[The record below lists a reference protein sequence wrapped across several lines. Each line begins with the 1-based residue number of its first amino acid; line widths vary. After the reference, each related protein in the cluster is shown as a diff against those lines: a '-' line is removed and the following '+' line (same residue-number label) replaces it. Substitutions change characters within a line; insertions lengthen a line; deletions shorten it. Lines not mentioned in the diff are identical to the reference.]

1 VPDPVAP
8 TPPAAPHVSA
18 VVVLAA
24 GEGTRMRSARPKVL
38 HEIGGRS
45 LVGHAVA
52 AADGLGAD
60 RLVVVVG
67 HGRDAVTAHLAEVAP
82 HARIAVQAEQLGT
95 GHAVQ
100 QALPEAGD
108 VASGTVVVTY
118 GDVPLLSAATLADLV
133 ARHAA
138 EGNAVTV
145 LTARV
150 ADPTGYGRI
159 VRAADGSVAAIV
171 EHRDATDLQRGID
184 EINSGIY
191 AFDGAALLDGLARLR
206 PDNDQGELYLTDVLA
221 LARAEGGR
229 VAAVVIDDVWQTEG
243 VNDRVQLAALRRE
256 LNRRVVE
263 GWMRDGVTIVDPATT
278 WVDVTVQ
285 LGRDALLEPGTILRG
300 ATSIGPEAVVGPDT
314 LLVDCTVGAGAT
326 VRRTHAT
333 EARIGPRAEVGPF
346 TFLRP
351 GTELGEGAKA
361 GAYVEIKGALVGP
374 GSKVPHLSY
383 VGDATIG
390 TGSNIGAAT
399 VFVNYDGVTKH
410 RTVVG
415 DHVRIGSDTM
425 LVAPVTIGDGA
436 YTAAGSVITEDVP
449 PGALGLG
456 RARQRTVEGWV
467 ASRRPGS
474 AAARAAE
481 AAAAAAAP
489 EPAAPEATAAAAP
502 APAAPEPA
510 APEAAADPEPAA
522 PEAAADAGP
531 AATAAPE
538 PPPGAP
544 DPADPS

>member
-1 VPDPVAP
+1 VTAPSPPDAD
-8 TPPAAPHVSA
+8 VSA
-18 VVVLAA
+18 VIVLAA
-24 GEGTRMRSARPKVL
+24 GEGTRMRSATPKVL

-52 AADGLGAD
+52 AADGLAAD

-67 HGRDAVTAHLAEVAP
+67 HGREQVTAHLAQVAP
-82 HARIAVQAEQLGT
+82 HARTAVQAEQLGT

-118 GDVPLLSAATLADLV
+118 GDVPLLTAATLQALV
-133 ARHAA
+133 AEHASA
-138 EGNAVTV
+138 GNAVTV

-159 VRAADGSVAAIV
+159 VRDAAGTVAAIV
-171 EHRDATDLQRGID
+171 EHRDATAEQRAID

-191 AFDGAALLDGLARLR
+191 AFDGAALLRCLAQLR

-221 LARAEGGR
+221 LARADGGR
-229 VAAVVIDDVWQTEG
+229 VAAQMIDDVWQTEG
-243 VNDRVQLAALRRE
+243 VNDRVQLAAMRRE

-263 GWMRDGVTIVDPATT
+263 RWMREGVTVVDPATT
-278 WVDVTVQ
+278 WVDVTVS

-300 ATSIGPEAVVGPDT
+300 ATTVDAEALIGPDT
-314 LLVDCTVGAGAT
+314 LLVDCVVDRGAA
-326 VRRTHAT
+326 VVRTHAT
-333 EARIGPRAEVGPF
+333 GAVIGAGAQVGPF

-351 GTELGEGAKA
+351 GTRLAAGAKA
-361 GAYVEIKGALVGP
+361 GAYVEIKNATVGE

-390 TGSNIGAAT
+390 EGSNIGAAT
-399 VFVNYDGVTKH
+399 VFVNYDGVAKH

-467 ASRRPGS
+467 GARRPGS

-481 AAAAAAAP
+481 AAQGA
-489 EPAAPEATAAAAP
+489 EAGQAP
-502 APAAPEPA
+502 A
-510 APEAAADPEPAA
+510 D
-522 PEAAADAGP
+522 
-531 AATAAPE
+531 
-538 PPPGAP
+538 
-544 DPADPS
+544 